1 MNDKVNFTFKRKLQL
16 WLFEGL
22 PSPALFIKE
31 LDMEFIN
38 FRGGKWC
45 LPLLLNTTFFV
56 CCCFLMPAVKTRGA
70 NENRLK
76 EL

>member
-1 MNDKVNFTFKRKLQL
+1 MNDKVNFTFKGKLQL
-16 WLFEGL
+16 WFFEGL
-22 PSPALFIKE
+22 PSPALFIKQ

-38 FRGGKWC
+38 FQGWKQC
-45 LPLLLNTTFFV
+45 LPLLLNTSFFV
-56 CCCFLMPAVKTRGA
+56 CCWFLIPGVKTRGV